1 MQDTQSPQLA
11 DLQFTSLL
19 SSYNTRNLTTFVGNE
34 QQVWT
39 AGPGG
44 SADAKLPFTITVQLR
59 IVSRRLV
66 LCTPPPPGT
75 MAGALKSV
83 ARVCVRARSR
93 RSSCGTSLGSGR

>member
-1 MQDTQSPQLA
+1 MQDAQSPQLA

-66 LCTPPPPGT
+66 LCAAASARDDSWGNEICC
-75 MAGALKSV
+75 V
-83 ARVCVRARSR
+83 RVRVCS
-93 RSSCGTSLGSGR
+93 